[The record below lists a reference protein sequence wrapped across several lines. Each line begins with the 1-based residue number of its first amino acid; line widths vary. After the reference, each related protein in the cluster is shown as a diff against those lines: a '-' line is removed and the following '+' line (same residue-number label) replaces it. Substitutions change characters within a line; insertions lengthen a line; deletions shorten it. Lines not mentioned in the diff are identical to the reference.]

1 MLLLLTSFLMAIAPA
16 LSGCRQPRTAATV
29 AAGDRPAPMVR
40 VVKAQK
46 MNVPIIGRPN
56 ATTVALNQVTIRARV
71 KGFLKEKH
79 FVEGSNVK
87 AGQILLVIDEEPFK
101 AELNETQAKLDAARA
116 DLEKASSSKSREVAA
131 AQVDVSQAALDL
143 ALVEEK
149 RETNLLARAA
159 TSRENV
165 DRVVATRK
173 KNDAQVKADQASLQQ
188 TRADYDSNLLIAKA
202 NVEKAQADLD
212 VARINLSYCRM
223 FAPIDGRIGE
233 LQVKLGN
240 LVGPATGST
249 DTTSLVSI
257 QQLDPL
263 GVEIRPASRFLP
275 LLARLVRTGP
285 EAKQSSL
292 KVNLA
297 VQGQKPHPYTGW
309 IDFIDNTVDPTTST
323 VLVRGEIPN
332 PEQTLL
338 PGEYVRAELNVGD
351 YTGAIVIPEQ
361 ALVEGQEGF
370 RVLVVDAQKK
380 IQSVLVKPLDTYQGL
395 EVLESGLSEGQ
406 DVIVEGIQLVRP
418 GMTVQTEEVE
428 LERYQRA
435 ASEAEVPDPL
445 SSPMIKIR
453 APQSAPAEKD
463 PADAKSRPEPAPGG

>member
-1 MLLLLTSFLMAIAPA
+1 MLLFLTASVMAIASV
-16 LSGCRQPRTAATV
+16 LSGCKQPRTAATV
-29 AAGDRPAPMVR
+29 LAGDRPVPTVR
-40 VVKAQK
+40 VVKARK
-46 MNVPIIGRPN
+46 MDVPIIGRPN
-56 ATTVALNQVTIRARV
+56 GTTVALNQVTIRARV
-71 KGFLKEKH
+71 RGFLKEKH

-87 AGQILLVIDEEPFK
+87 AGQLLLVIDEEPFK
-101 AELNETQAKLDAARA
+101 ADLNQAQAKLDAARA

-131 AQVDVSQAALDL
+131 AQVDVSQATLDL

-165 DRVVATRK
+165 DRIVAARK
-173 KNDAQVKADQASLQQ
+173 RNEAEVKADQARLQQ

-212 VARINLSYCRM
+212 VARINLGYCRM

-240 LVGPATGST
+240 LVGPGTGSAE
-249 DTTSLVSI
+249 TTSLVSI

-275 LLARLVRTGP
+275 LLTRLVRTGP
-285 EAKQSSL
+285 EARQTSL

-309 IDFIDNTVDPTTST
+309 IDFIDNAVDPTTST

-338 PGEYVRAELNVGD
+338 PGEYVRADLNVGD

-380 IQSVLVKPLDTYQGL
+380 IQAVIVKPLDTYQGL
-395 EVLESGLSEGQ
+395 EVLESGLNEGQ
-406 DVIVEGIQLVRP
+406 DVVVEGIQLARP

-428 LERYQRA
+428 LEQYQRA
-435 ASEAEVPDPL
+435 TPEAEVSDPL

-453 APQSAPAEKD
+453 ATQPAPAEKT
-463 PADAKSRPEPAPGG
+463 PAETKSRPEPASGG

>member
-1 MLLLLTSFLMAIAPA
+1 MVLFGTGFLMLTTLA

-40 VVKAQK
+40 VVKARQ

-87 AGQILLVIDEEPFK
+87 AGQLLLVIDEEPFK
-101 AELNETQAKLDAARA
+101 AELNQAQAKLDAARA

-131 AQVDVSQAALDL
+131 AQVDVSRATLDL

-149 RETNLLARAA
+149 RETTLLARAA

-165 DRVVATRK
+165 DRVVAVRK
-173 KNDAQVKADQASLQQ
+173 RNEAEVKADQARLQQ
-188 TRADYDSNLLIAKA
+188 ARADYDSNLLIAKA
-202 NVEKAQADLD
+202 NLEKAQADLD
-212 VARINLSYCRM
+212 VARINLGYCRM

-240 LVGPATGST
+240 LGGPGTGSAE
-249 DTTSLVSI
+249 TTSLVSI
-257 QQLDPL
+257 QQLDPM
-263 GVEIRPASRFLP
+263 GVEIRPASRYLS

-285 EAKQSSL
+285 EARQSSL
-292 KVNLA
+292 RVNLA
-297 VQGQKPHPYTGW
+297 VQGQKPHPHTGW
-309 IDFIDNTVDPTTST
+309 IDFVDNTVDPTTST

-338 PGEYVRAELNVGD
+338 PGEYVRADLNVGE
-351 YTGAIVIPEQ
+351 YSGAIVIPEQ
-361 ALVEGQEGF
+361 ALVESQEGF
-370 RVLVVDAQKK
+370 RVLVVDSQKK
-380 IQSVLVKPLDTYQGL
+380 VQSVLVKPLDTYQGL

-406 DVIVEGIQLVRP
+406 DVVVEGIQLARP

-428 LERYQRA
+428 LERYKRSA
-435 ASEAEVPDPL
+435 AEAEVSDPL

-453 APQSAPAEKD
+453 APQTAPEKGD
-463 PADAKSRPEPAPGG
+463 PDAAKSRPEPAPGG